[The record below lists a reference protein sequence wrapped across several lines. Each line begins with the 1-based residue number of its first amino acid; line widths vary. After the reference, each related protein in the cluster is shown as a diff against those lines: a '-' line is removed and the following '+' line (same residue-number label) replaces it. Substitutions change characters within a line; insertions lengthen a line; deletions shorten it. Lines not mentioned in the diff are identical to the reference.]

1 MVILYRAKK
10 KSGKAE
16 DKRIELNVPFAIR
29 KKLSKDTINKE
40 QLLLVSLVDC
50 LAKMEG
56 YEAGYWI
63 GEED

>member
-1 MVILYRAKK
+1 MVILYNAKK
-10 KSGKAE
+10 KSGKME
-16 DKRIELNVPFAIR
+16 QKRIELNIPFSIQ

-40 QLLLVSLVDC
+40 QLLMISLVDN

-63 GEED
+63 GEE